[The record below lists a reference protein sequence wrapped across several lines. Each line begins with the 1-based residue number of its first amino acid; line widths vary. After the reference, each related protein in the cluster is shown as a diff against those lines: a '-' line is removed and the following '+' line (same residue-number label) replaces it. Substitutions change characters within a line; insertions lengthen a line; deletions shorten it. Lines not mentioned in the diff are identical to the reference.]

1 MAKDKKREPD
11 LEVVDDELEDDEEEE
26 FAEIVEEARAS
37 GAVGF
42 LTGLVVGAFVGVGMA
57 LLLAPERGDVTR
69 RRIRTKI
76 RDVTDDARDQ
86 FDDWRDG
93 AERELRRRQRKLRKR
108 LQRDN

>member
-1 MAKDKKREPD
+1 MARDKKREPD
-11 LEVVDDELEDDEEEE
+11 LEVVEDDLEDADEEEL
-26 FAEIVEEARAS
+26 AEIVEEAHAS

-42 LTGLVVGAFVGVGMA
+42 LAGIVVGAFVGAGMA

-69 RRIRTKI
+69 RRIRTKF

-93 AERELRRRQRKLRKR
+93 AERELRRRQRTIRKR
-108 LQRDN
+108 LKRDS